1 MNLRKGLKYRL
12 VWPDKVR
19 HWMWDPGYTCCME
32 KDACRVRVRD
42 ITGLNHPE
50 RYEVWLGGGIY
61 EVETQGFFG
70 ESFVLNSVC

>member
-1 MNLRKGLKYRL
+1 
-12 VWPDKVR
+12 
-19 HWMWDPGYTCCME
+19 ME